1 MQAVLSL
8 LLSGKGKSPAGKA
21 PWTAV
26 RIAKTAGTVVAVGGG
41 AAALLYGYVKLSG
54 QSATVPSPTRKF
66 VGDEVGAWLETD
78 AALREA
84 CDRMLLFAGF
94 NRLAFVQ
101 LVAACAETARFMHAL
116 HSGVLA
122 YRATTPRQLSH
133 YTAAIERALT
143 EFQRKVPHSARADY
157 MEVDNDFDV
166 AIADMHTNVRLQS
179 QVVMEHDAAARGT
192 ALAVR
197 EY

>member
-8 LLSGKGKSPAGKA
+8 LLAGKGKSTGAKA

-41 AAALLYGYVKLSG
+41 AAALLYGYVKLSA
-54 QSATVPSPTRKF
+54 QPATAPSPTRKF

-94 NRLAFVQ
+94 NRPAFVQ
-101 LVAACAETARFMHAL
+101 LVAACAETARFMYAL
-116 HSGVLA
+116 HSGALA
-122 YRATTPRQLSH
+122 YSATTPRQLSH

-157 MEVDNDFDV
+157 MEVDNDFDT
-166 AIADMHTNVRLQS
+166 AITDLRSNVRLQS
-179 QVVMEHDAAARGT
+179 QVVMEHDAVARGA
-192 ALAVR
+192 ALAVLK
-197 EY
+197 Y